1 MRSTASRNLVSEVG
15 NPRCAVPDAA
25 APRYAPGPAHPRKF
39 GRTADTAMTTLTRD
53 DLLQRDSDD
62 PLARMRE
69 RFDLPD
75 GMIYLD
81 GNSLGALPH
90 ITKDRIR
97 QLIED
102 QWGLDLIKSWNAH
115 DWYHMPRRCGAKL
128 APFIGA
134 KPQEV
139 VCTDS
144 TSVNLF
150 KLLAAALAERP
161 DRRVIVSEKGNFP
174 TDLYIAQGLTGMLDR
189 GHELRLIEC
198 DAELEGAIRD
208 DTAVV
213 MLTHIDYRSGRMH
226 DMAAVTRQAHE
237 AGALVLWDLAHSAG
251 AVPVDLS
258 GADADLAVG
267 CGYKYLNGGPGA
279 PAFLFIAERL
289 QDRIRPPLSGWMGH
303 AAPFE
308 FDWAYTPAE
317 GIARN
322 LCGTPPLL
330 SLAALE
336 ASLDTMADLDM
347 AAVRAKSLA
356 LGDLFI
362 ELVERRCAG
371 QGFTLVSPRDAA
383 RGSQVSFAHPDGFP
397 IMQALIAGHVIGDF
411 RMPDI
416 LRFGFTPLYT
426 RYVDVWDAVDVLA
439 EIMESGRW
447 DQPRFR
453 ARGAVT

>member
-1 MRSTASRNLVSEVG
+1 
-15 NPRCAVPDAA
+15 
-25 APRYAPGPAHPRKF
+25 
-39 GRTADTAMTTLTRD
+39 MTTLTRD
-53 DLLQRDSDD
+53 DLLERDASD

-90 ITKDRIR
+90 IARDRIR

-102 QWGLDLIKSWNAH
+102 QWGLDLIKSWNVH
-115 DWYHMPRRCGAKL
+115 DWYDMPRRCGAKL
-128 APFIGA
+128 APLIGA
-134 KPQEV
+134 RPDEV
-139 VCTDS
+139 VCADS

-189 GHELRLIEC
+189 GHELRLVES
-198 DAELEGAIRD
+198 DGELEAAIRD
-208 DTAVV
+208 DVAVV

-226 DMAAVTRQAHE
+226 DMAALTARAHR

-251 AVPVDLS
+251 AVPVDLN
-258 GADADLAVG
+258 GAGADLAVG

-279 PAFLFIAERL
+279 PAFLFIAGRL
-289 QDRIRPPLSGWMGH
+289 QARIRPPLSGWMGH
-303 AAPFE
+303 AAPFD
-308 FDWAYTPAE
+308 FDWSYAPAE

-322 LCGTPPLL
+322 LCGTPPVL

-336 ASLDTMADLDM
+336 AGLDTMAGVDM

-362 ELVERRCAG
+362 ELVEQRCAG
-371 QGFTLVSPRDAA
+371 HGFALVSPRDES
-383 RGSQVSFAHPDGFP
+383 RGSQVSFAHPHGFP
-397 IMQALIAGHVIGDF
+397 IMQALIAGHVVGDF
-411 RMPDI
+411 RAPDI
-416 LRFGFTPLYT
+416 LRFGLTPLYT
-426 RYVDVWDAVDVLA
+426 RYVDIWDAVGVLA
-439 EIMESGRW
+439 GIMDSGAW
-447 DQPRFR
+447 DRPAFH